1 MSYPYD
7 RRDRRRPLY
16 APSSSPRTTLGY
28 WVPLVVTVSI
38 ATAGLVAWIWSERSE
53 GESDDDESGDGRRPE
68 EFDKPPSGWNRPTY
82 PSSIQDT
89 RGVVE
94 EESFRSRVSSAIRRT
109 PSPQQLF
116 DAAGHR
122 LAAGVVAAGAVVG
135 GALGSIREEDDPQH
149 EEGRREDG
157 FSDHERWSEEAAI
170 SDRVEA
176 QSRDGKAAVQ
186 VNTEASNASAR
197 SGPAAREHQSG
208 RGKSR
213 RTIAVVV
220 SAETKLD
227 TSDQEDLSYRTEHA
241 VGISPKQSVLSH
253 LSGHVD
259 PSTTRLFVLI
269 YAPYLTSLL
278 QTQSSQPAAPPSTL
292 ESSYSVISTPSQTP
306 GEEDV
311 FISRAVAP
319 WSPSEMPT
327 NPDNRLYDAL
337 HNQALTLVEKSSMIL
352 PFTTPTGY
360 IHILRHLSPSLAY
373 ICDSAPLSGRRG
385 ENVKQLSGW
394 VGQTVVV
401 VGDEGHGGLVDTET
415 EDEGPGGRK
424 ESQWWEDGAVVG
436 LGKAID
442 VVDAERTGDDWRRR
456 VGTRE

>member
-53 GESDDDESGDGRRPE
+53 VESDDDESGNGRRPE
-68 EFDKPPSGWNRPTY
+68 EFENPPSEWNRPTY
-82 PSSIQDT
+82 SSSIQDT

-94 EESFRSRVSSAIRRT
+94 EDSFRSRVSSAIRRT
-109 PSPQQLF
+109 PSPQQFF

-122 LAAGVVAAGAVVG
+122 LAAGVAAAGVVVG

-149 EEGRREDG
+149 EDGRREDG
-157 FSDHERWSEEAAI
+157 FSDHERWSEEAAT

-176 QSRDGKAAVQ
+176 QSRDGKATVQ
-186 VNTEASNASAR
+186 VNTEAFNASAR
-197 SGPAAREHQSG
+197 SGP
-208 RGKSR
+208 
-213 RTIAVVV
+213 V
-220 SAETKLD
+220 S
-227 TSDQEDLSYRTEHA
+227 
-241 VGISPKQSVLSH
+241 ILSH
-253 LSGHVD
+253 LPEHVD

-269 YAPYLTSLL
+269 YAPYLTSLPHA
-278 QTQSSQPAAPPSTL
+278 QSSQPAAPPSTL

-306 GEEDV
+306 GEEGV
-311 FISRAVAP
+311 FISSAVAP
-319 WSPSEMPT
+319 SSPSEMPT

-415 EDEGPGGRK
+415 EDEGLGERK
-424 ESQWWEDGAVVG
+424 ESQWWEDNAIVG

-456 VGTRE
+456 AF

>member
-241 VGISPKQSVLSH
+241 
-253 LSGHVD
+253 
-259 PSTTRLFVLI
+259 
-269 YAPYLTSLL
+269 
-278 QTQSSQPAAPPSTL
+278 
-292 ESSYSVISTPSQTP
+292 TP

>member
-53 GESDDDESGDGRRPE
+53 VESDDDESGNGRRPE
-68 EFDKPPSGWNRPTY
+68 EFENPPSEWNRPTY
-82 PSSIQDT
+82 SSSIQDT

-94 EESFRSRVSSAIRRT
+94 EDSFRSRVSSAIRRT
-109 PSPQQLF
+109 PSPQQFF

-122 LAAGVVAAGAVVG
+122 LAAGVAAAGVVVG

-149 EEGRREDG
+149 EDGRREDG
-157 FSDHERWSEEAAI
+157 FSDHERWSEEAAT

-176 QSRDGKAAVQ
+176 QSRDGKATVQ
-186 VNTEASNASAR
+186 VNTEAFNASAR
-197 SGPAAREHQSG
+197 SGPVVREQQSR

-220 SAETKLD
+220 SAEVKRD
-227 TSDQEDLSYRTEHA
+227 TLHQEDLSYRTEHA
-241 VGISPKQSVLSH
+241 SILSH
-253 LSGHVD
+253 LPEHVD

-269 YAPYLTSLL
+269 YAPYLTSLPH
-278 QTQSSQPAAPPSTL
+278 TRSSQPAAPPSTL

-306 GEEDV
+306 GEEGV
-311 FISRAVAP
+311 FISSAVAP
-319 WSPSEMPT
+319 SSPSEMPT

-360 IHILRHLSPSLAY
+360 IHILRHLSPLLAY

-415 EDEGPGGRK
+415 EDEGLGGRK
-424 ESQWWEDGAVVG
+424 ESQWWEDNAIVG

-456 VGTRE
+456 AF